1 MVYSEPLMSTFDR
14 SPDAFLESQE
24 PIHYAE
30 IVSAV
35 VSSLKEDAAYEN
47 HEQGHTWKF
56 TYGTVEVFVHL
67 SGESVEDTLSVWS
80 PVLTLPVAEP
90 AKLMQKLLE
99 KNWSDTLE
107 ARFCIW
113 NDQVVL
119 NHYRTLEGITAGEIS
134 RAITIVASLA
144 DEYDEPLQTEFPKA

>member
-1 MVYSEPLMSTFDR
+1 MAYSEPLIER
-14 SPDAFLESQE
+14 SSEVFPGLVEE
-24 PIHYAE
+24 PPRYVE
-30 IVSAV
+30 MVSAV

-67 SGESVEDTLSVWS
+67 SGESPEDTLLVWS
-80 PVLTLPVAEP
+80 PVLSLPVAEP

-99 KNWSDTLE
+99 KNWSETLE

-113 NDQVVL
+113 NNQVVL
-119 NHYRTLEGITAGEIS
+119 NHHRTLEGLSAGEIS
-134 RAITIVASLA
+134 RAITLVASLA
-144 DEYDEPLQTEFPKA
+144 DEYDEQLQAEFPKA

>member
-1 MVYSEPLMSTFDR
+1 MVYSEPLINTFDR
-14 SPDAFLESQE
+14 PPAAFLESQE
-24 PIHYAE
+24 PIRYVE
-30 IVSAV
+30 IISAV
-35 VSSLKEDAAYEN
+35 ISTLKEDAAYEN

-56 TYGTVEVFVHL
+56 TYGTVNVFVHL
-67 SGESVEDTLSVWS
+67 SGESAEDTLAVWS

-99 KNWSDTLE
+99 KNWVDTLE

-113 NDQVVL
+113 NNQVIL
-119 NHYRTLEGITAGEIS
+119 NHYRSLEEITAREIS

-144 DEYDEPLQTEFPKA
+144 DEHSKPLQAEFPPA

>member
-1 MVYSEPLMSTFDR
+1 MVYSEPLMSTFNP
-14 SPDAFLESQE
+14 SPEVFPE
-24 PIHYAE
+24 PLRCVE
-30 IVSAV
+30 VVSAV

-56 TYGTVEVFVHL
+56 TYGTAEVFVHL
-67 SGESVEDTLSVWS
+67 SGESPEDTLLVWS
-80 PVLTLPVAEP
+80 PVLSLPVAEP
-90 AKLMQKLLE
+90 TKLMQKLLE

-113 NDQVVL
+113 NNQVVL

-144 DEYDEPLQTEFPKA
+144 DEYDGI

>member
-1 MVYSEPLMSTFDR
+1 MVYSEPLMNAFDR
-14 SPDAFLESQE
+14 SADAILEAQE
-24 PIHYAE
+24 PLRYVE

-35 VSSLKEDAAYEN
+35 VSSLKEDVAYEN
-47 HEQGHTWKF
+47 HEQGHTWRF
-56 TYGTVEVFVHL
+56 TYGTVDVFVHL
-67 SGESVEDTLSVWS
+67 SGESAEDTLAVWS

-99 KNWSDTLE
+99 KNWTDTLE

-113 NDQVVL
+113 NNQVIL
-119 NHYRTLEGITAGEIS
+119 NHYRTLEEITASEIS

-144 DEYDEPLQTEFPKA
+144 DEYDEPLQAEFPSI